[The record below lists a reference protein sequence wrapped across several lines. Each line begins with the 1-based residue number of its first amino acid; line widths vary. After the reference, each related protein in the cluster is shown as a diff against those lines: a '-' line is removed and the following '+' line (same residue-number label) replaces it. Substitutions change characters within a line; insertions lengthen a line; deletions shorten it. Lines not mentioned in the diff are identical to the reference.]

1 MFDIKSKQFIL
12 IILMIAA
19 IFSIYIFNI
28 GAYDLWSP
36 DEPRYAEV
44 SREAAIEG
52 NWIIPHLNNR
62 IYYEKPPTYYNLIGL
77 SGLIAG
83 EFSVTAVRIPGI
95 IIAVLLLAVLA
106 YYTVKE
112 IDYKTAILSTI
123 ILASTGNFFW
133 LAMKVNLDIPMVF
146 CTTTAAIIMFK
157 NHNEFK
163 KKKISTI
170 FAFFLMGLGAIIKSP
185 ISILPLIS
193 LIIYLITKKKIK
205 NLKKIPWI
213 RAVLFLLFPATVWLF
228 LAYQKAGY
236 PYFKV
241 TVLDQLVGY
250 STGSQGHPQ
259 PFYYYL
265 INFPFTALP
274 WSLFIVPSLYYYKKF
289 KEKRT
294 DFLDFSVIS
303 FLVIFI
309 VFSLIGSKRGVY
321 LLQLYP
327 FFAVIVGW
335 FFKLHLE
342 GDIREKRS
350 IVIPVLILV
359 LLFFTVGI
367 YIYLNGQT
375 LISEELNFQMNKNSQ
390 FFLLYQALYI
400 FFIGAATVFLFS
412 IFTKKSYI
420 FTSLVLFS
428 VVLIISLKTLFLPT
442 LNTVKSERYLA
453 EDLAAVY
460 DQNTEVGLWGSLNN
474 DSGFVFYNGIYYD
487 HIFSSRTEINKFL
500 KSEGKQI
507 LIVNESQKLYNNF
520 KADQYQDFKVKEYRV
535 GSDDMLLL
543 IEKSSSEN

>member
-1 MFDIKSKQFIL
+1 MSGISSKQLMI
-12 IILMIAA
+12 IILMITV

-44 SREAAIEG
+44 GREAAIEG

-83 EFSVTAVRIPGI
+83 EFSAASVRIPGI
-95 IIAVLLLAVLA
+95 IISILLIFILCF
-106 YYTVKE
+106 YTVNE
-112 IDYKTAILSTI
+112 IDFKTSILTAL

-133 LAMKVNLDIPMVF
+133 LAMKVNLDIPMLF
-146 CTTTAAIIMFK
+146 CTTTAAIILFK
-157 NHNEFK
+157 NHNEFN
-163 KKKISTI
+163 KKKISTV

-185 ISILPLIS
+185 ISILPLVT
-193 LIIYLITKKKIK
+193 LTVYLITKKKTK
-205 NLKKIPWI
+205 NLKKVPWVMAI
-213 RAVLFLLFPATVWLF
+213 LFLILPAVIWLF
-228 LAYQKAGY
+228 FAYQKAGY
-236 PYFKV
+236 SYFKV
-241 TVLDQLVGY
+241 TVLDQLIGY

-259 PFYYYL
+259 PFYYYI
-265 INFPFTALP
+265 INFPTMALP
-274 WSLFIVPSLYYYKKF
+274 WSLFIVPALFYYKKL
-289 KEKRT
+289 KDKRS

-303 FLVIFI
+303 FVTIFI

-327 FFAVIVGW
+327 FFAVIVAW
-335 FFKLHLE
+335 FFKLHLD
-342 GDIREKRS
+342 GNIREKKS
-350 IVIPVLILV
+350 IVIPLMIMII
-359 LLFFTVGI
+359 LFFAVGI

-375 LISEELNFQMNKNSQ
+375 LISEELDFQLNKNNQ
-390 FFLLYQALYI
+390 FFILYQALYI
-400 FFIGAATVFLFS
+400 LFIGTAAVFLFS

-428 VVLIISLKTLFLPT
+428 VVLIILLKTLFLPT

-453 EDLAAVY
+453 EDLAAAY
-460 DQNTEVGLWGSLNN
+460 KQDTEVGLWGSLNN

-487 HIFSSRTEINKFL
+487 YIFSSRDEVNKFL

-520 KADQYQDFKVKEYRV
+520 KADQYQNFEVKEYRV
-535 GSDDMLLL
+535 GSNNMLLL
-543 IEKSSSEN
+543 IEKSSASV